1 MLLHVN
7 VHRNELPPDLL
18 ALKRDRE
25 VMYLSQGRLKM
36 LGPDSLLTEPCESQ
50 CSVTDILDLV
60 SVHVARGQSCDQ
72 AVRNFTMDMAAL
84 KSDAPDQSSGIR
96 SKFREGERKVDP

>member
-1 MLLHVN
+1 MMSLRVN
-7 VHRNELPPDLL
+7 VRRNELLDLL
-18 ALKRDRE
+18 ALKTHGE
-25 VMYLSQGRLKM
+25 LLHLSQGCLKM
-36 LGPDSLLTEPCESQ
+36 LEADNLPTEPCEGQ
-50 CSVTDILDLV
+50 RSVTEILDLV

-96 SKFREGERKVDP
+96 SKLREGERNVNP